1 MNELDTYLESIWK
14 LPQLAKAS
22 PKCRAKCQNINRYRF
37 DAAFELAEERLLW
50 GTAREELE
58 EDEVNQMISKVCR
71 DRTFAQV
78 KPIRW
83 RGFER

>member
-1 MNELDTYLESIWK
+1 M
-14 LPQLAKAS
+14 PQLVETS
-22 PKCRAKCQNINRYRF
+22 PKCHELNQYYRF